1 MHRHRRTVIAV
12 VILFLI
18 TGVAGIDVLM
28 LRHRSHPDRLP
39 AGTVVD
45 RVLVEK
51 STRKLSVLYR
61 GSEIKNY
68 RIALGGQPIGA
79 KQQEGDMKTPEGLY
93 AIDYRN
99 PHSDYHLSLHISY
112 PGSEDVRR
120 AAALGVS
127 PGGDIMIHGL
137 PNGMSWLGD
146 AHRRK
151 DWTAGCIAVTDE
163 EIEELWRI
171 IPDGTEIEIR
181 P

>member
-1 MHRHRRTVIAV
+1 MCRKRRISVALLIFCLVIALAAI
-12 VILFLI
+12 VII
-18 TGVAGIDVLM
+18 R
-28 LRHRSHPDRLP
+28 LRQPLETQRLS

-45 RVLVEK
+45 RVVVEK
-51 STRKLSVLYR
+51 SARKLSVFRR
-61 GSEIKNY
+61 GKEVTSY
-68 RIALGGQPIGA
+68 CVALGGQPVGA

-99 PHSDYHLSLHISY
+99 PQSDFHLSLHISY
-112 PGSEDVRR
+112 PGPEDVRR
-120 AAALGVS
+120 AAVAGVP

-137 PNGMSWLGD
+137 PNGMGWLGR
-146 AHRRK
+146 AHQNR

-171 IPDGTEIEIR
+171 VPDGTPIEIR